1 MGAYIIRRL
10 LQAVVLLFI
19 VSVVTFA
26 LIHKAPGG
34 PALLADPGLS
44 RAEVERISANL
55 GLNDPL
61 PVQYARW
68 LGHLLRGDLGRSYSN
83 VVPVTALIRS
93 RLPNTITLTLSAL
106 AIAVVIALPLGIV
119 SALRRHSWVDHLA
132 TLLSVIGVSIPVFW
146 FGIIL
151 IIIFAVQ
158 LKVLPAGDMYTPGAA
173 SSLVDRL
180 KHLVLPA
187 IVLSSFN
194 LAELTRYMR
203 SSMIGV
209 LGEDYIRTARAK
221 GLAGRIVVG
230 RHALKNAMIPVITI
244 LGILIPRA
252 VGGAAITETVFSWP
266 GMGRL
271 AVEGASTRDYPVV
284 MGLLIFTGI
293 VTIVGNLLA
302 DIAYAIIDPRV
313 KLGG

>member
-44 RAEVERISANL
+44 REEVQRISANL

-106 AIAVVIALPLGIV
+106 AIAVVVALPLGIV
-119 SALRRHSWVDHLA
+119 SALRRHSWIDHLA

-151 IIIFAVQ
+151 IIVFAVQ

-180 KHLVLPA
+180 KHLILPA

-221 GLAGRIVVG
+221 GLSGRIVVG
-230 RHALKNAMIPVITI
+230 RHALKNALIPVITI
-244 LGILIPRA
+244 LGILVPRA

-271 AVEGASTRDYPVV
+271 AVEGATTRDYPVV
-284 MGLLIFTGI
+284 MGVTLTVAAIVIASSLVTDLLY
-293 VTIVGNLLA
+293 
-302 DIAYAIIDPRV
+302 AYLDPRIRV
-313 KLGG
+313 G